1 MNYSQEDVNRRRK
14 ERRRKIRKKRMISGL
29 ISFFILSLVVLA
41 ILCVTVFF
49 PIERVTVTSSK
60 KYTPQQVV
68 DAAGITQDT
77 NLIVVSEN
85 KLTEK
90 IREKLPFVDS
100 IKLKRDFPN
109 HLIISVNDAK
119 EYAVIKKGGEYYT
132 ISKKGYV
139 LCKYSEKPEN
149 ILEIICGKKNLTLG
163 KMAELSSKSE
173 VSAVENIVTYLNQ
186 KSIPTDY
193 VDVSDSLNLE
203 VKICGR
209 FIVNFGTSANLD
221 KKIAHLD
228 GMVKKIDQEK
238 TGKINLS
245 MWSSQKTEGTF
256 VEGDIK

>member
-14 ERRRKIRKKRMISGL
+14 ERRRKIRKKRIISGL

-49 PIERVTVTSSK
+49 PVERVTVTGSK

-68 DAAGITQDT
+68 DASGITQDT

-100 IKLKRDFPN
+100 IKIKRDFPN
-109 HLIISVNDAK
+109 HLLLSVNDAK
-119 EYAVIKKGGEYYT
+119 EYAVIKKGSEYYT
-132 ISKKGYV
+132 VSKKGYV
-139 LCKYSEKPEN
+139 LSKYSKKPKD
-149 ILEIICGKKNLTLG
+149 ILEIVCGKKNLTLG
-163 KMAELSSKSE
+163 KMAELNSESE
-173 VSAVENIVTYLNQ
+173 VSAIEQIITNLRN
-186 KSIPTDY
+186 KSITINY
-193 VDVSDSLNLE
+193 VDVTDSLNLE
-203 VKICGR
+203 VKVCGR

-228 GMVKKIDQEK
+228 GMVAKIDQDK